1 MGVTLVYVSTVTALE
16 TVDTETPLSDDAN
29 SLITHD
35 GLDTSDTLNAGTGV
49 PVTKVV
55 ANTITMTA
63 GAATIDMTALV
74 GSNGGAV
81 DMTGLKLQILKLKA
95 KATNTGALVVSYGAA
110 DPYTGLGTAFSIELQ
125 PGAEMTFFGN
135 EKSAEVASGVK
146 DLDVAGTGAEEV
158 DMMMVCG

>member
-1 MGVTLVYVSTVTALE
+1 MSVVLTYESKVTALE
-16 TVDTETPLSDDAN
+16 TVETETPLADDAN
-29 SLITHD
+29 SIITHD

-81 DMTGLKLQILKLKA
+81 DMTGLKLQIFKLKA
-95 KATNTGALVVSYGAA
+95 KATNTNPLVVKFGAA
-110 DPYTGLGTAFSIELQ
+110 DPYTGLGSAFNFELQ

-146 DLDVAGTGAEEV
+146 DLDVAGTASEEV